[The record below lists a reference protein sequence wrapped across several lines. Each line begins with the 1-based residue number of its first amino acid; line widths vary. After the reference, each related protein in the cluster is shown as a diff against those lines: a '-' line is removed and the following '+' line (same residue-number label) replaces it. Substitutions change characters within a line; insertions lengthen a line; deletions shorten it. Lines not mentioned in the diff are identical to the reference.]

1 MMTYL
6 QNSFTMPGA
15 VSPVNAPFSSQCR
28 FCAPR
33 PMPEPSS
40 IPATAGIARN
50 GGQRTFSTFAM
61 APNFA
66 LMAETSSRASAA
78 VLFIFQFPA
87 TSDIRDILGVPLH
100 DLFSI
105 DSDPLGHRFV
115 REQWFQ
121 KCLRLFRF
129 AIV

>member
-6 QNSFTMPGA
+6 QNSLTIPGA
-15 VSPVNAPFSSQCR
+15 TSPVNAPFSSQYR
-28 FCAPR
+28 FCAPT
-33 PMPEPSS
+33 PIGEPSS
-40 IPATAGIARN
+40 SEATAGIARK
-50 GGQRTFSTFAM
+50 GGHTTFSTFEI
-61 APNFA
+61 APSRA
-66 LMAETSSRASAA
+66 LMAETRSRASAA

-87 TSDIRDILGVPLH
+87 TSDVRDILGVPLH

-129 AIV
+129 AVV